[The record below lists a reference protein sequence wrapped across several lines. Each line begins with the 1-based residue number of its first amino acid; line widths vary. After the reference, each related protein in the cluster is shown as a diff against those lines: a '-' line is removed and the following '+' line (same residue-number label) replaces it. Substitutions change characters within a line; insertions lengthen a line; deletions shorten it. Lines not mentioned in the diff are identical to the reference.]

1 MLGELGLFA
10 AVRRILLYQAMTV
23 VAISSLTLVLM
34 GTAEAES
41 VLVGG
46 LAGFLP
52 NLFFAA
58 KFGRS
63 NPKRTAQEVV
73 RAFYVGEALKLLLTG
88 SLFVLIFQIPGI
100 SFMPLFIG
108 FVSVIMVF
116 WFALL
121 LRG

>member
-1 MLGELGLFA
+1 MLGEASLFS

-23 VAISSLTLVLM
+23 AAISVVAFLLSGL
-34 GTAEAES
+34 ADAQS
-41 VLVGG
+41 VLAGG

-52 NLFFAA
+52 NVFFAT
-58 KFGRS
+58 KFGRHD
-63 NPKRTAQEVV
+63 PKKSAQEVV
-73 RAFYVGEALKLLLTG
+73 RAFYVGEALKLVLTG
-88 SLFVLIFQIPGI
+88 ALFVLIFQIPGI

>member
-1 MLGELGLFA
+1 MLGEASLFV
-10 AVRRILLYQAMTV
+10 AVRRILLFQAMTV
-23 VAISSLTLVLM
+23 AAISAVALVLI
-34 GTAEAES
+34 GLAEAQS
-41 VLVGG
+41 VLAGG
-46 LAGFLP
+46 IAGFLP

-58 KFGRS
+58 KFGRHD
-63 NPKRTAQEVV
+63 PKKSAQEVV
-73 RAFYVGEALKLLLTG
+73 RAFYVGEALKLVLTG
-88 SLFVLIFQIPGI
+88 VLFVLIFQIPGI

>member
-1 MLGELGLFA
+1 MGEASLFST
-10 AVRRILLYQAMTV
+10 VRRILLYQAMA
-23 VAISSLTLVLM
+23 VAVTSVLAFLLS
-34 GTAEAES
+34 GSADAQS

-58 KFGRS
+58 KFGHHD
-63 NPKRTAQEVV
+63 PKKSAQEVV
-73 RAFYVGEALKLLLTG
+73 RAFYVGEALKLVLTG
-88 SLFVLIFQIPGI
+88 VLFVLIFQIPGI

-108 FVSVIMVF
+108 FVSVMMVF

>member
-1 MLGELGLFA
+1 LGEASLFV
-10 AVRRILLYQAMTV
+10 AVRRILLFQAMTV
-23 VAISSLTLVLM
+23 AAISAVALVLI
-34 GTAEAES
+34 GLAEAQS
-41 VLVGG
+41 VLAGG
-46 LAGFLP
+46 IAGFLP

-58 KFGRS
+58 KFGRHD
-63 NPKRTAQEVV
+63 PKKSAQEVV
-73 RAFYVGEALKLLLTG
+73 RAFYVGEALKLVLTG
-88 SLFVLIFQIPGI
+88 VLFVLIFQIPGI

>member
-1 MLGELGLFA
+1 MGEASLFV
-10 AVRRILLYQAMTV
+10 AVRRILLFQAMTV
-23 VAISSLTLVLM
+23 AAISAVALVLI
-34 GTAEAES
+34 GLAEAQS
-41 VLVGG
+41 VLAGG
-46 LAGFLP
+46 IAGFLP

-58 KFGRS
+58 KFGRHD
-63 NPKRTAQEVV
+63 PKKSAQEVV
-73 RAFYVGEALKLLLTG
+73 RAFYVGEALKLVLTG
-88 SLFVLIFQIPGI
+88 VLFVLIFQIPGI

>member
-1 MLGELGLFA
+1 LLGEASLFV
-10 AVRRILLYQAMTV
+10 AVRRILLFQAMTV
-23 VAISSLTLVLM
+23 AAISAVALVLI
-34 GTAEAES
+34 GLAEAQS
-41 VLVGG
+41 VLAGG
-46 LAGFLP
+46 IAGFLP

-58 KFGRS
+58 KFGRHD
-63 NPKRTAQEVV
+63 PKKSAQEVV
-73 RAFYVGEALKLLLTG
+73 RAFYVGEALKLVLTG
-88 SLFVLIFQIPGI
+88 VLFVLIFQIPGI